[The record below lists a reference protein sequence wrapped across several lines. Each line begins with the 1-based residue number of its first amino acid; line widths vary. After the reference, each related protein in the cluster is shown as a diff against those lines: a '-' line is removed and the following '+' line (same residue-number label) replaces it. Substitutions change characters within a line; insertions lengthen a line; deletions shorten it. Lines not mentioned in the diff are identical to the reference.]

1 METVDPK
8 SGEGM
13 VCGCCNVPL
22 ETIKVTISYLK
33 STFPAEIP
41 GCPRCGQVYIPE
53 DLALGRMAEVER
65 TLEDK

>member
-8 SGEGM
+8 SGEGILCAS
-13 VCGCCNVPL
+13 CGLAL
-22 ETIKVTISYLK
+22 ERVEVTISYLK
-33 STFPAEIP
+33 STFPAEIL
-41 GCPRCGQVYIPE
+41 GCPACGQVYVPE